1 MYSWHKEDI
10 RRRWCCITLVLQE
23 RENNEHLF
31 RKGYPDDIN
40 LTQFPTYLQ
49 MQNELQNVIS
59 GKSQIRHGAT
69 IQAIA
74 GYLKNGA
81 PTSGEITQIKKL
93 SKLLLCSWNS
103 FLEEQTGNLEFRI
116 Q

>member
-10 RRRWCCITLVLQE
+10 RRRWGSITLVLQE
-23 RENNEHLF
+23 RENIEPLF
-31 RKGYPDDIN
+31 CKGYSDDIN
-40 LTQFPTYLQ
+40 LTQFSLYLQ